1 MIQQVQVGPG
11 IYLLKVLRCALSL
24 THWFLWPPS
33 WFEGMIIS
41 SMVLLVLKI
50 DWCQKHNSLLLCR
63 GRNWGTERV
72 SNGPRPPMLSGRE
85 PHPGSI
91 PSTLKPH
98 PIFSSSL
105 LCQILPSSCVLHLY
119 CISTKNFPNVLIIS
133 HLILFFTTDILQ
145 KSLSLPRDAYWLY

>member
-41 SMVLLVLKI
+41 CMVLLVFKI
-50 DWCQKHNSLLLCR
+50 DWCHKHNSLLFCR

-72 SNGPRPPMLSGRE
+72 SNGPRPPCYKG
-85 PHPGSI
+85 GSHT
-91 PSTLKPH
+91 PVV
-98 PIFSSSL
+98 SL
-105 LCQILPSSCVLHLY
+105 LLWNPIPYFLVHSCQILPSSCVLHLY